1 LPGCHEQVARPLRLA
16 RCNGGDGLRERVLF
30 ARHLND
36 QGFHGLPSSSG
47 VAVEVD
53 EELRQ
58 RDESQRKRQVASVL
72 VVALLVGQVRV

>member
-1 LPGCHEQVARPLRLA
+1 MIRVSMGCPPAA
-16 RCNGGDGLRERVLF
+16 D
-30 ARHLND
+30 
-36 QGFHGLPSSSG
+36 